1 MSELFKDSIDDA
13 KLLPEMHLDLRDLRP
28 CVRDLV
34 ALSALPAVW
43 KDYGPTRIAESAASA
58 LVPMLGADFVYVRSY
73 RDQDDENID
82 VIKAAEGI
90 KGDEVDAIAAAL
102 RISIRQ
108 GDSER
113 SVTIANPAGRGRL
126 RLAIAPIGSEGH
138 GVVVAGAQAAQF
150 PTETQRL
157 LLATAASEI
166 ALGSQRWHGETEM
179 RRFVALVERSSDFV
193 AIAEL
198 GGTTRYV
205 NPAGMDLVGLG
216 SLQQVRTKHV
226 LEFLAPADRPRARDV
241 AWPIV
246 MQSGRWVGELT
257 FRHFTSGDDI
267 PFMVDWFRI
276 DDSRNGSVLNIAA
289 VCRDLR
295 AQRKYELDLRH
306 LHETLESKVA
316 QRTAELTD
324 ANRQLVARMQQYERL
339 DARLREAHLELGHAS
354 RLSTAGQMAAALAHE
369 LNQPVTAIANSLGAA
384 KRLLAR
390 GTPGAIA
397 FAGEVMNEALE
408 QSLRAGQVV
417 SQLRNFLIRG
427 DMEVRVENVAAMIE
441 EASALALIG
450 SKVAAVQVRVLLD
463 PAAPLIVA
471 NRIEIQQV
479 LINLM
484 LNALDAMKGMDRRL
498 LSLTTTFKRPD
509 MVEFAVA
516 DSGAGI
522 DLEICDRIF
531 EPFVTTKRNG
541 MGIGLAVSHSI
552 IERHGG
558 RLRFDPNPDGGTIFS
573 FTLAAVP
580 SEGGLDAG

>member
-1 MSELFKDSIDDA
+1 MNELFKDSIDDA
-13 KLLPEMHLDLRDLRP
+13 MLLPEMHLDLRDLRH

-34 ALSALPAVW
+34 ALSALPTVW
-43 KDYGPTRIAESAASA
+43 KDYEPTRIAESAASA
-58 LVPMLGADFVYVRSY
+58 LVPMLGADFVYVRSH
-73 RDQDDENID
+73 RDEDDENID
-82 VIKAAEGI
+82 VIKAAERM

-108 GDSER
+108 GDAEP
-113 SVTIANPAGRGRL
+113 SVTIANPAGGGRL
-126 RLAIAPIGSEGH
+126 QLAIAPIGSEGH

-166 ALGSQRWHGETEM
+166 ALSSLRWH
-179 RRFVALVERSSDFV
+179 
-193 AIAEL
+193 
-198 GGTTRYV
+198 
-205 NPAGMDLVGLG
+205 
-216 SLQQVRTKHV
+216 
-226 LEFLAPADRPRARDV
+226 
-241 AWPIV
+241 
-246 MQSGRWVGELT
+246 
-257 FRHFTSGDDI
+257 
-267 PFMVDWFRI
+267 
-276 DDSRNGSVLNIAA
+276 
-289 VCRDLR
+289 
-295 AQRKYELDLRH
+295 AQRKSELDLRH
-306 LHETLESKVA
+306 LNESLESKVA
-316 QRTAELTD
+316 QRTAELAD
-324 ANRQLVARMQQYERL
+324 ANRQLVARMQQHERL

-417 SQLRNFLIRG
+417 SRLRNFLIRG
-427 DMEVRVENVAAMIE
+427 DTEARVENIAAMIE

-450 SKVAAVQVRVLLD
+450 SNAAGVQVRILLD
-463 PAAPLIVA
+463 PAAPLILA

-531 EPFVTTKRNG
+531 EPFVTTKHNG

-552 IERHGG
+552 VERHGG
-558 RLRFDPNPDGGTIFS
+558 RLRFDPNPDGGTIFT
-573 FTLAAVP
+573 FTLTAVP
-580 SEGGLDAG
+580 SEGDLDGG